1 MSSVLVRRVRRRLRR
16 LRVERWQRNLYTI
29 VLAEMVAII
38 GFGIANPF
46 LPFYL
51 EELGA
56 RGLSEVAFWVGLIN
70 SAAPIAMAVSSPFW
84 GILADRYGR
93 KPMLVRAMLG
103 GALILGLQSV
113 ARTVPQAATLR
124 ICQGAVTGTVA
135 AATTLVA
142 TSVPRERCGFALGLL
157 QTAIFVG
164 NSLGPSFGGIIGGT
178 FGYRMAFLASGCL
191 LFAAGIS
198 VILLVHE
205 EFSRASRGRQDGNA
219 LLGSLRAIGR
229 DRALFSMIGLL
240 MINNLA
246 GSVTGPV
253 LPLYVE
259 TLVPD
264 ARAASTAT
272 GWILGA
278 SAAANAAAALSIG
291 RSADR
296 LGRHRVLL
304 ACLTMGSLVCFPQ
317 GLTRHPIQL
326 LALRAVL
333 GFAMGAVAPVAN
345 ALIAEHAPE
354 GKQGGIY
361 GISTSLNALS
371 NALGPM
377 LGTLIVTGWTI
388 GGVFPVTGML
398 LGTAAVFLTA
408 VMRAP
413 RRAQATAPGAVS
425 GPAAPG
431 HEPARAHAAMGSG
444 GG

>member
-1 MSSVLVRRVRRRLRR
+1 MSSILVRRLRRRLRR

-70 SAAPIAMAVSSPFW
+70 SAAPIAMAISSPFW

-113 ARTVPQAATLR
+113 ARTVPQAAALR
-124 ICQGAVTGTVA
+124 IGQGAVTGTVA

-178 FGYRMAFLASGCL
+178 FGYRIAFLASGCL

-205 EFSRASRGRQDGNA
+205 EFSRSSRGRQDGNA
-219 LLGSLRAIGR
+219 LLGSLRAIGS

-259 TLVPD
+259 TLVSD

-296 LGRHRVLL
+296 LGRRRVLL

-326 LALRAVL
+326 LALRTVL

-354 GKQGGIY
+354 GNQGGIY

-413 RRAQATAPGAVS
+413 RPAQATV
-425 GPAAPG
+425 PG
-431 HEPARAHAAMGSG
+431 HRPR
-444 GG
+444 